1 MFNIATT
8 CIVRYGWCRGWG
20 KKSVICR
27 VKTVSNRFGGRIAR
41 SMIGGVLCTLG
52 LGQVAH
58 GADAP
63 PPPAQSTASSDWIV
77 TLGAS
82 GRYGPRFDGARSY
95 TVYGMPSVS
104 FRRANE
110 PAIFTA
116 PDDNFDYAVFGS
128 PWFRVGPVASLR
140 GERSEKSDAR
150 LLGLDKVPWTVE
162 AGVFGEVWPIENTLR
177 IRVEILHGL
186 RENAGTVANFS
197 ADLVKKVGPYT
208 VSGGPRVS
216 VADDDFMQF
225 HFGVTPA
232 AAMRNGFVQPFD
244 AKAGFKSAGY
254 NLSVSYQWSP
264 AWKSTIW
271 QNYDRL
277 VDDAGRS
284 PITSRLGSPNQFSLG
299 LATYYSFGLPL
310 K

>member
-1 MFNIATT
+1 LSRQIALLA
-8 CIVRYGWCRGWG
+8 VGA
-20 KKSVICR
+20 V
-27 VKTVSNRFGGRIAR
+27 F
-41 SMIGGVLCTLG
+41 CTLG
-52 LGQVAH
+52 LGQIAQA
-58 GADAP
+58 ADAALP
-63 PPPAQSTASSDWIV
+63 PVEPTISSDWIV

-82 GRYGPRFDGARSY
+82 ARYGPRFDGARSY
-95 TVYGMPSVS
+95 TVYGLPSVS

-110 PAIFTA
+110 PPIFTA

-140 GERSEKSDAR
+140 GGRTDKSDAQ
-150 LLGLDKVPWTVE
+150 LLGLDKVPWTIE
-162 AGVFGEVWPIENTLR
+162 AGIFGELWPVEGTLR
-177 IRVEILHGL
+177 TRVEILHGL
-186 RENAGTVANFS
+186 REHAGTVANFS
-197 ADLVKKVGPYT
+197 ADLVGKVGAYT

-216 VADDDFMQF
+216 VADGDFMQF

-232 AAMRNGFVQPFD
+232 AAMRNGLVQPFD

-254 NLSVSYQWSP
+254 NLAVSYQWSP

-271 QNYDRL
+271 QSYDRL

-284 PITSRLGSPNQFSLG
+284 PITSRLGSPDQFSLG
-299 LATYYSFGLPL
+299 LAAYYSFGLPW